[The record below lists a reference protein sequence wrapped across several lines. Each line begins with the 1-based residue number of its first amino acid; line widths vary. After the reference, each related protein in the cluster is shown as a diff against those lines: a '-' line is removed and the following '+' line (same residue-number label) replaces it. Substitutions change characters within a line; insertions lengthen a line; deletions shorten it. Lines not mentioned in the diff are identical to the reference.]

1 MTDYPALNDDAAS
14 PFDSLAR
21 AKAILRQ
28 STERAVMER
37 RRKEQQRGLQSSM
50 LEYTEHARR
59 VRKSHL
65 EQDAR
70 RGSLM
75 RDPAFAARLEA
86 ALDVTPRKGRSPVR
100 ASDGELRRLYGSLSE
115 EKIKAL
121 EEKHLPGILHQK
133 TTTRPPPGKQRGEG
147 TDFWDIVTK
156 DGNVKRIVVLRADD
170 EFVNTRCRKPGD
182 DGASFS
188 TTAGN
193 TTDGFMSY
201 RTDDPNFKSNA
212 PGKNPGVI
220 LPITDET
227 RNISAVQ
234 NSNQP
239 GMQSRLQDP
248 SPAHVVKKPVIRI
261 EVSIPRMEFETPSP
275 DPSEPEDGGGGL
287 RQTSEGPTREC
298 SDSEFRTQEAA
309 MGSNASNG
317 RVQHGN
323 MRGFLDFQSTKLQ
336 NENSMLVDGG
346 CSSAAPIRDVLQT
359 VFRMPS
365 QTFPLDAPRRELTHG
380 EPLGT
385 IDAANGQHH
394 KTDVQVHELS
404 QSSISLDDTLSY
416 HRGFTVNTSVQTLPS
431 RMEGILKN
439 AMSSTQRGGPSRS
452 SESMGGADAETP
464 GAVTCRHGR
473 LVATCTTCRT
483 VDEIQRRLKTN
494 HFRRQMRQS
503 FQWNLQA
510 GTALNNSSRWDGVGS
525 GKINL
530 VPRLKEMRAQKK
542 KSSAVL
548 NRQRKSGKAR
558 SGVQNASGS
567 FMKRS
572 VMERSAANSSLL
584 KNSSD
589 ESLGAKKSVRFS
601 DENVYHRM
609 TGYYPTKDAENV
621 VSAS

>member
-50 LEYTEHARR
+50 LEYTEHARS

-100 ASDGELRRLYGSLSE
+100 TTDGELRRLYGNLSE

-121 EEKHLPGILHQK
+121 EEKHLPEILHQK
-133 TTTRPPPGKQRGEG
+133 TTTRPLPGKQRGEG

-182 DGASFS
+182 DGASS
-188 TTAGN
+188 RTTAGN
-193 TTDGFMSY
+193 ATDGFMSY

-212 PGKNPGVI
+212 LGKDHRVI

-234 NSNQP
+234 
-239 GMQSRLQDP
+239 DP
-248 SPAHVVKKPVIRI
+248 TPEQIVKKPVIRI

-287 RQTSEGPTREC
+287 RQTSDLRLTQEC
-298 SDSEFRTQEAA
+298 SHSELRTQEAA
-309 MGSNASNG
+309 MDSNASNG
-317 RVQHGN
+317 RGQHGN
-323 MRGFLDFQSTKLQ
+323 KRGFLDFQSSKLQ
-336 NENSMLVDGG
+336 HENSMSVDGG
-346 CSSAAPIRDVLQT
+346 CSSLHTVLK
-359 VFRMPS
+359 MPS
-365 QTFPLDAPRRELTHG
+365 QTFPVDAPRRELTHG

-394 KTDVQVHELS
+394 KTDVQMHELS

-439 AMSSTQRGGPSRS
+439 AMSSAQRGGPSRP

-464 GAVTCRHGR
+464 GAFTCRHGQ

-510 GTALNNSSRWDGVGS
+510 GTALSNSSRWDGGGS

-548 NRQRKSGKAR
+548 YRQRKSGKAR
-558 SGVQNASGS
+558 SGVQNATGS

-584 KNSSD
+584 KNSSN